1 MNQKFQAVVHH
12 RDDVTYVKLSG
23 VIDED
28 NELSELTD
36 RIGVGTTVIDL
47 GEIERINSCGVR
59 DWVNWLSKIEKI
71 GAKPVLVE
79 CSPAIVSQIN
89 LVNNFT
95 GSGVVK
101 SFFAP
106 YFCPNCDREKV
117 LLVEAAEMGPSPHRA
132 PVCRCD
138 ECDGVMEFDD
148 MEDSY
153 FAFLGTAKRVA
164 EPAKI
169 AAVVSELQHSGAAD
183 AEKSKIRSRLGST
196 SAVAAGGVGLNASS
210 LPSVPS
216 LPSLARGSSGPIPTG
231 SFGTASAMSI
241 PGVTPGR
248 GMVTGAGTGPG
259 SRPGAHAHGY
269 GHGHG
274 HGAPIDPGLRSA
286 ADGFGAGILSSAPR
300 SGKMVYVLV
309 AVLIAAI
316 CVLAILL
323 FSGGGATAPTIK
335 RTGAL
340 EPPAAP
346 APVSITTR

>member
-1 MNQKFQAVVHH
+1 MNPKFHAALHQ
-12 RDDVTYVKLSG
+12 RDDVTYVKMGG

-28 NELSELTD
+28 NELGDLIE
-36 RIGVGTTVIDL
+36 RISAGTVVIDL
-47 GEIERINSCGVR
+47 GEVERINSCGVR
-59 DWVNWLSKIEKI
+59 DWVNWLTKVEK
-71 GAKPVLVE
+71 GGSRVVLVE

-117 LLVEAAEMGPSPHRA
+117 LLVEAAEMGPTPHRA

-153 FAFLGTAKRVA
+153 FAFLGTAKRVS

-169 AAVVSELQHSGAAD
+169 AAVVSELQHSGATD

-196 SAVAAGGVGLNASS
+196 SAVAAGVGLNASS

-241 PGVTPGR
+241 PGVTPGGAR
-248 GMVTGAGTGPG
+248 MMTGAGTGPG
-259 SRPGAHAHGY
+259 SRPGVHPHAHP
-269 GHGHG
+269 H
-274 HGAPIDPGLRSA
+274 AAAADPGMRSA
-286 ADGFGAGILSSAPR
+286 ADAFGAGILSSAPR

-340 EPPAAP
+340 DVPAAP

>member
-1 MNQKFQAVVHH
+1 MNPKFHAALHQ
-12 RDDVTYVKLSG
+12 RDDVTYVKMGG

-28 NELSELTD
+28 NELGDLVE
-36 RIGVGTTVIDL
+36 RIAAGTVVIDL
-47 GEIERINSCGVR
+47 GEVERINSCGVR
-59 DWVNWLSKIEKI
+59 DWVNWLTKVEK
-71 GAKPVLVE
+71 GGSRVVLVE

-153 FAFLGTAKRVA
+153 FAFLVSAKRVS
-164 EPAKI
+164 EPARI
-169 AAVVSELQHSGAAD
+169 AAVVSELQHSGATD

-241 PGVTPGR
+241 PGVTPGGR
-248 GMVTGAGTGPG
+248 MFTGAGTGPG
-259 SRPGAHAHGY
+259 SRPGPHSHHA
-269 GHGHG
+269 
-274 HGAPIDPGLRSA
+274 APVDPGLRSA
-286 ADGFGAGILSSAPR
+286 ADAFGAGILSSAPR

-340 EPPAAP
+340 DVPAAP

>member
-1 MNQKFQAVVHH
+1 MNPKFHAAVHQ
-12 RDDVTYVKLSG
+12 RDDVTFVKMGG

-28 NELSELTD
+28 NELTDLTE
-36 RIGVGTTVIDL
+36 RIQAGTVVIDL

-59 DWVNWLSKIEKI
+59 DWVNWLTRLEK
-71 GAKPVLVE
+71 GGGRVVLVE

-95 GSGVVK
+95 GQGVVK

-106 YFCPNCDREKV
+106 YFCQNCDREKV
-117 LLVEAAEMGPSPHRA
+117 LLVEAAEMGPTPHRA
-132 PVCRCD
+132 PTCRCD

-169 AAVVSELQHSGAAD
+169 AAVVSELQHGGGGGD
-183 AEKSKIRSRLGST
+183 EKSKIRARVGSA
-196 SAVAAGGVGLNASS
+196 SVSAGGGLSMSAQS

-216 LPSLARGSSGPIPTG
+216 LPSLARGSSGPANTG
-231 SFGTASAMSI
+231 SFAVASAMSL
-241 PGVTPGR
+241 PGVSNAANR
-248 GMVTGAGTGPG
+248 SMTGAGTGPG
-259 SRPGAHAHGY
+259 SRPGPY
-269 GHGHG
+269 GHGQAG
-274 HGAPIDPGLRSA
+274 PESTARPAVES
-286 ADGFGAGILSSAPR
+286 FGAAVTAPKN
-300 SGKMVYVLV
+300 GKMVYVLV

-323 FSGGGATAPTIK
+323 FSGGGATAPQP
-335 RTGAL
+335 RRGSL
-340 EPPAAP
+340 EAPGPAPAAVT
-346 APVSITTR
+346 VSPPGK